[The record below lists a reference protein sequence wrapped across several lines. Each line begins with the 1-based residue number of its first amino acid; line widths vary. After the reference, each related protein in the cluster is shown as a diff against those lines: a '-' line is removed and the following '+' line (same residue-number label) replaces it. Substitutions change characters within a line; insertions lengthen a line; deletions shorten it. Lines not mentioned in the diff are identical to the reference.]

1 MPRRARMRARI
12 ISTSSGSAASG
23 VSEAAGGVWARATMI
38 GAPRVRHRNQP
49 TAHAKRNGATGRVW
63 RRRPPRSREEDGS
76 AGASG
81 QEAEGAL
88 VFDARA
94 LLVPVGRIE
103 LAQEIVDLV
112 VAALDAVEPLE
123 RGPGPARVAAPG
135 HELTGPLERLGVV
148 GLYVEQ
154 RPIGPQGHGVTR
166 HRQAAP
172 PDLAQH
178 ARIAWARAHEAL
190 PLPERGLAG
199 PRPVVELGQCQARG
213 HRVVA
218 VSR

>member
-1 MPRRARMRARI
+1 MPSRARMRARI
-12 ISTSSGSAASG
+12 ISTSS
-23 VSEAAGGVWARATMI
+23 
-38 GAPRVRHRNQP
+38 
-49 TAHAKRNGATGRVW
+49 
-63 RRRPPRSREEDGS
+63 GS

-123 RGPGPARVAAPG
+123 GGPGPARVVAPG
-135 HELTGPLERLGVV
+135 HELTGPLERLRVV
-148 GLYVEQ
+148 GLHVEQ
-154 RPIGPQGHGVTR
+154 RAIGPQGHVVAR
-166 HRQAAP
+166 HREAAP

-190 PLPERGLAG
+190 PLPERGLAR
-199 PRPVVELGQCQARG
+199 PRPVVELGQRQPRG

-218 VSR
+218 VARGRREDRLVLRDRVRALAEIHQDAARLRPVGAARRGPEAAAPPEPLAP